1 MPAERIALRGPR
13 NEVTRSNARHPA
25 DPIPPDL
32 LAQVLAER
40 GGSYG
45 FRMILI
51 GSYFATQPFAQL
63 AKHHGLLRDEF
74 TVLGIL
80 SDYGDMSANVICAM
94 SGRPKNSISRGVIRL
109 TERNLIGGHVS
120 PEDRRRVILSVAPE
134 GRRIY
139 AEALSLFDSRDQ
151 DMFGGLDAQ
160 ELQQLDTLLAKVLA
174 QWHRRR

>member
-1 MPAERIALRGPR
+1 
-13 NEVTRSNARHPA
+13 VTRSTPKKPA
-25 DPIPPDL
+25 GPIPPEL
-32 LAQVLAER
+32 LARVLAER

-63 AKHHGLLRDEF
+63 AQHHGLLRDEF

-109 TERNLIGGHVS
+109 TARKLIEGRES
-120 PEDRRRVILSVAPE
+120 PDDRRRIILSVLPE
-134 GRRIY
+134 GRRLY
-139 AEALSLFDSRDQ
+139 GEALSLFDSRDQ
-151 DMFGGLDAQ
+151 EVFGGLEAW
-160 ELQQLDTLLAKVLA
+160 ELQQLDALLAKVLA
-174 QWHRRR
+174 HWHQRG